1 VTGSVRIG
9 TSGWNYRDWRGR
21 LYPERLPARR
31 WLEHYATVFDTV
43 EVNATFYRLPT
54 EATVARW
61 AEQTP
66 RSFLFAVKGSRYLTH
81 VKRLAQAS
89 DGLERFLSVL
99 DPLRRA
105 GKLGPILWQ
114 LPATF
119 HRDDG
124 RLAAFLDELPNGR
137 QCVEFRHPSWFAKD
151 VLALLAE
158 RRVALVIADHPERPF
173 QSTKLT
179 TDWTY
184 VRFHRGRAPTG
195 DYSRAELDRW
205 RRRIAAWRSH
215 AQVLA
220 YFNNDW
226 NGYAVEDAS
235 ALGRSFSA

>member
-1 VTGSVRIG
+1 VGRSVRIG
-9 TSGWNYRDWRGR
+9 TSGWNYKHWRGR
-21 LYPERLPARR
+21 LYPEGLPAPR
-31 WLEHYATVFDTV
+31 WLEHYSTAFDTV

-54 EATVARW
+54 EAAVARW
-61 AEQTP
+61 VEQTP

-81 VKRLAQAS
+81 VRRLAEAKQ
-89 DGLERFLSVL
+89 GLDRFMAVL

-105 GKLGPILWQ
+105 SKLGPILWQ

-119 HRDDG
+119 RRDDG
-124 RLAAFLDELPNGR
+124 RLAAFLAELPDGR
-137 QCVEFRHPSWFAKD
+137 QCIEFRHPSWFAKD

-173 QSTKLT
+173 QRLDLT

-184 VRFHRGRAPTG
+184 VRFHQGRGG
-195 DYSRAELDRW
+195 NGNYSRAELDRW

-215 AQVLA
+215 AQVFA

-226 NGYAVEDAS
+226 EGYAVENARV
-235 ALGRSFSA
+235 LLRSFSA